1 MHLAT
6 LNMEKKFG
14 ARMNPGVKIERRVHP
29 AEKGVRLEP
38 WASSSAHI
46 QWLLM
51 LAHNDVVHLSCPASC
66 ALPPRARSPSCGFT
80 DGHLP
85 PWPPSR
91 ATAALGCRNQ
101 RPPVLGA
108 AQLLSPPHRWD
119 PRLQSEGGGGPS
131 HRQFVGGCCW
141 LSRR

>member
-6 LNMEKKFG
+6 LNKEKKFG

-85 PWPPSR
+85 GRRGGAHVRRGLHLALLLLW
-91 ATAALGCRNQ
+91 AAVISGLRC
-101 RPPVLGA
+101 
-108 AQLLSPPHRWD
+108 
-119 PRLQSEGGGGPS
+119 
-131 HRQFVGGCCW
+131 
-141 LSRR
+141 